1 METIQKA
8 QAFAVTIE
16 PMGGSANPTM
26 EKMLVMGAISI

>member
-16 PMGGSANPTM
+16 PMGGSVNPTM
-26 EKMLVMGAISI
+26 ERMVAMGSLSI